1 MSLSKPQ
8 EQLGLAKTRAERLQL
23 QQTGG
28 SRVAPLAV
36 VLARFNH
43 ITQDV
48 FRIWSDR
55 RYVQLK
61 GKNARWL
68 RGR

>member
-1 MSLSKPQ
+1 M
-8 EQLGLAKTRAERLQL
+8 RASRSVAYELIPNPRNCQDIPSRATSTAASRRL
-23 QQTGG
+23 T
-28 SRVAPLAV
+28 RVAPLAV

-55 RYVQLK
+55 RYVQL
-61 GKNARWL
+61 R
-68 RGR
+68 